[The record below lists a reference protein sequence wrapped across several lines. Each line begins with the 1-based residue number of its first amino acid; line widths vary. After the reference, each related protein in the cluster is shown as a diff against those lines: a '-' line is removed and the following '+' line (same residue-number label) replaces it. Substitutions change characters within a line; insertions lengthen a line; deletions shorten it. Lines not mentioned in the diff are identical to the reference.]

1 MKFWQ
6 CILNLICHH
15 LSKFVVTIDKM
26 ASLKH
31 DVLSRWPLYNFGS
44 WTYFFFKLC
53 HSNLFML
60 IQNLGVPF
68 CHLSQVWILQTR
80 LKIRPKFYFDTIACT
95 LNFKFSQKV
104 HFVILVNNFC
114 WFWSVNYTFVTSLF
128 QQFLISRNKSAFDL
142 KFWPV
147 IGLKKFTSR
156 AKFDHLPAWFITDGF
171 VNYQYDA
178 LLTELLVLSNWIFP
192 SG

>member
-1 MKFWQ
+1 MSKFWNSQRFDMKFWQ

-60 IQNLGVPF
+60 IQNLSVPF

-104 HFVILVNNFC
+104 HFVILVNNFDFWQFPVC
-114 WFWSVNYTFVTSLF
+114 NIHISGWF
-128 QQFLISRNKSAFDL
+128 IPAIPDL
-142 KFWPV
+142 KKQKCFWLE
-147 IGLKKFTSR
+147 ILTSDR
-156 AKFDHLPAWFITDGF
+156 
-171 VNYQYDA
+171 
-178 LLTELLVLSNWIFP
+178 S
-192 SG
+192 